1 MSQENVEIVRQFSE
15 RSKRLDWDGLA
26 DLVDPSVEQHGTVG
40 GIDEGRL
47 LRGLGEIRRD
57 YESVEKTWD
66 EHRIEPQEF
75 IDAGDRVV
83 VFLREYQRGK
93 RSGIE
98 LAVDTAVIVDLRDG
112 RIVRIQGYM
121 DRCRGPQSRGAV
133 RARRPGLTPFFVC
146 VGSSPSSC
154 IRGYC
159 PAMNDV
165 RITTSAGPRP

>member
-15 RSKRLDWDGLA
+15 RSARLDWDGVA
-26 DLVDPSVEQHGTVG
+26 DLVDPSVVQHGTAG
-40 GIDEGRL
+40 GMDEGRV
-47 LRGLGEIRRD
+47 LRGLSEIRQD

-66 EHRIEPQEF
+66 EHQIEPQEF

-98 LAVDTAVIVDLRDG
+98 LTIDTAVVVDLLDG

-121 DRCRGPQSRGAV
+121 DRAEALKAV
-133 RARRPGLTPFFVC
+133 GL
-146 VGSSPSSC
+146 SEQ
-154 IRGYC
+154 
-159 PAMNDV
+159 
-165 RITTSAGPRP
+165 AG

>member
-15 RSKRLDWDGLA
+15 RTRRLDWDGVV

-57 YESVEKTWD
+57 YETVEQTWD
-66 EHRIEPQEF
+66 EHQIEPQEY

-98 LAVDTAVIVDLRDG
+98 LVVDTAVVVEVRHG

-121 DRCRGPQSRGAV
+121 DRAAALEAV
-133 RARRPGLTPFFVC
+133 GL
-146 VGSSPSSC
+146 SEQDAHAAS
-154 IRGYC
+154 
-159 PAMNDV
+159 
-165 RITTSAGPRP
+165 